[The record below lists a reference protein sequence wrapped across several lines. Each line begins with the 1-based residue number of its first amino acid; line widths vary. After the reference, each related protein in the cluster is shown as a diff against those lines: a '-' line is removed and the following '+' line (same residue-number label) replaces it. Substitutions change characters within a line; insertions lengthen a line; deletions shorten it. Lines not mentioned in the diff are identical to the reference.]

1 MEDNPRPSLRQD
13 LAALSLNASGRAPH
27 LWYSNS
33 DRIVIGIEAI
43 MKTKEFL
50 SSLEERIHKYDL
62 LCHPFYKAWSAGELT
77 RDDLRAYAEDY
88 YPHVEAFPGYL
99 AQLGIRLE
107 EGELRRAVLA
117 NMTDEEG
124 GEDSFGEPGGSHAEL
139 WLDFVEGMG
148 GRRVPKPRSIREV
161 RKLIDW
167 FGRVAAEGT
176 PEEALAAFYA
186 YESQVPRVAQE
197 KDRGLRELYG
207 ANEKTRGYFT
217 LHATADVYHAQV
229 WRKQLEKRVDA
240 NPETAERALASAE
253 GAAKNLWAV
262 LDAFEARRMQRAAA

>member
-1 MEDNPRPSLRQD
+1 METAFVSL
-13 LAALSLNASGRAPH
+13 
-27 LWYSNS
+27 
-33 DRIVIGIEAI
+33 
-43 MKTKEFL
+43 
-50 SSLEERIHKYDL
+50 LEERIHKYDL
-62 LCHPFYKAWSAGELT
+62 LCHPFYKAWSAGKLT

-99 AQLGIRLE
+99 AQLGVRLE

-124 GEDSFGEPGGSHAEL
+124 GEDSFGEPERSHSEL

-148 GRRVPKPRSIREV
+148 GSRVSRRRPVGEV
-161 RKLIDW
+161 RKLIEW
-167 FGRVAAEGT
+167 FQSVAREGT

-207 ANEKTRGYFT
+207 ADEKTRGYFT
-217 LHATADVYHAQV
+217 LHTTADVYHAQV
-229 WRKQLEKRVDA
+229 WRKQLERRVTA
-240 NPETAERALASAE
+240 NPEIAKKALAAAE
-253 GAAKNLWAV
+253 SAAKALWAV
-262 LDAFEARRMQRAAA
+262 LDGFETRRMERTAA